1 MLEYYEKAAQAADP
15 YAYYLLAQLHHNG
28 SNVVTTD
35 KNKVVEYYEKAAK
48 ADFAPALCE
57 LGNLYFNGKIVN
69 KNITKAIAFYN
80 EALLNGFLTKE
91 AANNLASCYQQ
102 GLGGLKK
109 DQTMA
114 NEIVKRGQDTQ
125 PYTQLLK
132 NITFE

>member
-1 MLEYYEKAAQAADP
+1 M
-15 YAYYLLAQLHHNG
+15 
-28 SNVVTTD
+28 
-35 KNKVVEYYEKAAK
+35 VEYYEKAAK

-80 EALLNGFLTKE
+80 EALLNGYLTKE
-91 AANNLASCYQQ
+91 AANNLAACYQQ

-109 DQTMA
+109 DQTMV

-125 PYTQLLK
+125 AYTQLLK